1 MSSLRIDFLEQKK
14 IPTTFAFPYKSCLL
28 SDSTETHILIGGEK
42 KEIHITE
49 LLILLYYFG

>member
-14 IPTTFAFPYKSCLL
+14 IPTTFAFLYKSCLL

-42 KEIHITE
+42 KRFIS
-49 LLILLYYFG
+49 LSC